1 MTDQTMT
8 AIGIEG
14 GKGPAE
20 ALRPETAPIPA
31 RGEGDVLIRVRA
43 AGVNR
48 PDIVQRL
55 GAYPP
60 PPGASAVLGLEVA
73 GRRATRSAPCW
84 AGADMPSTP
93 WSTPGTPCRSQRG

>member
-20 ALRPETAPIPA
+20 ALRPETAPIPVA
-31 RGEGDVLIRVRA
+31 GEGDVLIRVTA

-60 PPGASAVLGLEVA
+60 PPGASPVL
-73 GRRATRSAPCW
+73 
-84 AGADMPSTP
+84 GADMPSMR
-93 WSTPGTPCRSQRG
+93 WSTPGTPCPFRRGFH